1 MSNMKHIESSK
12 IKQIKVGGVETED
25 YPDFVDSYVESCT
38 INGRT
43 ATKKQLNYINS
54 NMSEVAQ
61 EAAFESLLD

>member
-12 IKQIKVGGVETED
+12 IKQIKVGGVKTED

>member
-12 IKQIKVGGVETED
+12 IKQIKVGGVKTKD

>member
-1 MSNMKHIESSK
+1 MKHIESSK
-12 IKQIKVGGVETED
+12 IKQIKVGGVKTED

>member
-1 MSNMKHIESSK
+1 MSNMNHIESSK
-12 IKQIKVGGVETED
+12 IKQIKVGGVKTND